1 MDCFKLVDKLLQ
13 RYRTIPN
20 ISISLGNSLALL
32 PPMYGPTTD
41 IGYS

>member
-1 MDCFKLVDKLLQ
+1 MDRFKLVDKLQQ

-20 ISISLGNSLALL
+20 ISISLGEFTR
-32 PPMYGPTTD
+32 PPSPIYGPTTD